1 MKERKFLSCTLNWTS
16 ILTLRRIFFSGERG
30 KKERLER
37 VVYRPL
43 TKVSVNVCVIVMCQI
58 VPEIQAVCSEGGY
71 YRNDVYLPALQ
82 SSGECHVKVS
92 V

>member
-1 MKERKFLSCTLNWTS
+1 MNSQLDFYPNSQAH
-16 ILTLRRIFFSGERG
+16 FFFRGKGERG